1 MNETRPD
8 SNRRLLKVDA
18 LGCVRLETDASERFV
33 VRDTRAARRGLRWLA
48 RRLARREARA
58 LERLRGLVPVPE
70 LAAFDGAV
78 LVRRYIAG
86 TAMSTARPRTR
97 RYYAEALRLLRR
109 MHAAGIAHNDL
120 AKEANWLCTPEGK
133 PAVVDFQIAV
143 LMPRRGRLFRLLA
156 REDLRHMLK
165 HKRYYASE
173 LLSERERAI
182 LATPSLPARVWR
194 RLFKPAYHA
203 LTRGLLGWPER
214 DGPEERQRLSGK

>member
-1 MNETRPD
+1 MNEPPPE
-8 SNRRLLKVDA
+8 SKQRLLKADT
-18 LGCVRLETDASERFV
+18 LGCVRLETQACERLV

-48 RRLARREARA
+48 RRLARREACA
-58 LERLRGLVPVPE
+58 LERLRGLAPVPE
-70 LAAFDGAV
+70 IVTFDGAV
-78 LVRRYIAG
+78 LVRRYLAG
-86 TAMSTARPRTR
+86 TAMPAARPRTR

-120 AKEANWLCTPEGK
+120 AKEANWLCTPEGA
-133 PAVVDFQIAV
+133 PAVVDFQVAT

-173 LLSERERAI
+173 LLTERERAM

-194 RLFKPAYHA
+194 RLFKPVYHA

-214 DGPEERQRLSGK
+214 DGPEERQRLPGK